1 MYRKGPQGWLK
12 HLDFTVL
19 NLVALHASYCMAYFI
34 RMGTENPYH
43 SKLSRMPSSA

>member
-19 NLVALHASYCMAYFI
+19 NLIALHASYCMAYLYGWEQRI
-34 RMGTENPYH
+34 RIIVSYIGQ
-43 SKLSRMPSSA
+43 